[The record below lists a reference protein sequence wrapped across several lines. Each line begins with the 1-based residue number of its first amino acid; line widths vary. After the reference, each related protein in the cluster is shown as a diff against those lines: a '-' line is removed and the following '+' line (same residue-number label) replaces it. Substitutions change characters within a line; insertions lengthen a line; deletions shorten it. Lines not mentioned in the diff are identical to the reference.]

1 MSSETAKQT
10 ELHFSDQ
17 RLRVLVTGAT
27 GFIGQLLVR
36 ALLAEGHELVVLT
49 RRVEAAQ
56 TLFAGRVKCIS
67 RMDDLARDCELNLI
81 VNLAGARILGW
92 RWTEARK
99 KILRASR
106 IELTKSVVDWIAR
119 AQHKPELLLSASAI
133 GYYGIQPLGDTAGLN
148 ETSPPQPIFMSQLC
162 QEWEAE
168 ALRAQ
173 ASGVAVKIMRFGVV
187 LGHEGA
193 LPMMLLPIKL
203 AMGGKLAT
211 GQQWFSWI
219 HVQDLLRGMAHLC
232 QLHRFE
238 QSGQAVPSEIYNF
251 TAPEVISQWE
261 FSQQA
266 ASVLHRPCMM
276 RTPAF
281 AMRLLLGEQADL
293 LLEGQKVVPTNLLRS
308 GFAFQFP
315 TLKSALVDLCS

>member
-1 MSSETAKQT
+1 MSSEITTSAT
-10 ELHFSDQ
+10 LHFSDR
-17 RLRVLVTGAT
+17 RLTVLVTGAT

-36 ALLAEGHELVVLT
+36 ALLADGHELVVLT
-49 RRVEAAQ
+49 RRIEAAQ
-56 TLFAGRVKCIS
+56 KIFAGQVKCIS
-67 RMDDLARDCELNLI
+67 RMDDLPSDYALNLI

-106 IELTKSVVDWIAR
+106 IELTKSVVAWIAR

-133 GYYGIQPLGDTAGLN
+133 GYYGIQPLGDTTDLN
-148 ETSPPQPIFMSQLC
+148 ETSLPQPIFMSQLC
-162 QEWEAE
+162 QEWETE
-168 ALRAQ
+168 ALRAKD
-173 ASGVAVKIMRFGVV
+173 AGVAVKIMRFGVV

-203 AMGGKLAT
+203 ALGGKLAT

-219 HVQDLLRGMAHLC
+219 HVQDLLRAMAHLYRLN
-232 QLHRFE
+232 QLE
-238 QSGQAVPSEIYNF
+238 QHEHLTPHTAYNF
-251 TAPEVISQWE
+251 TAPQVVSQWE
-261 FSQQA
+261 FSRQA
-266 ASVLHRPCMM
+266 ANVLHRPCVM

-281 AMRLLLGEQADL
+281 AMRLMLGEQADL

-315 TLKSALVDLCS
+315 TLKSALVDLCT